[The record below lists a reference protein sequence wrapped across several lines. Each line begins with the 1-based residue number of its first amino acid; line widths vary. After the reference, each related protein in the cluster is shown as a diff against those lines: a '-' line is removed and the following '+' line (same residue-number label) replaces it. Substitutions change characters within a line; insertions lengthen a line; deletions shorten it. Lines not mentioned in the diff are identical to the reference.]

1 LFTLWLSGDAPVS
14 FWTRR
19 AKKLGVRERMR
30 HRAEMHFVQ
39 HDTTGALL
47 YATARAEM
55 V

>member
-1 LFTLWLSGDAPVS
+1 
-14 FWTRR
+14 
-19 AKKLGVRERMR
+19 MR
-30 HRAEMHFVQ
+30 HRAEMHHFVQ